1 MDGHQVPGR
10 HLDTPKTCI
19 LDLVGL
25 EFFLVHM
32 GSTVCFFGGTSL
44 AFAHD
49 LHDFSTKKMNV
60 GAQTH
65 QVRRRVKAER
75 R

>member
-1 MDGHQVPGR
+1 MDGHQVPGS

-19 LDLVGL
+19 LDFVGL

-32 GSTVCFFGGTSL
+32 GSTVVFFLGGTSVAL
-44 AFAHD
+44 LTAFH
-49 LHDFSTKKMNV
+49 FSTKKMNL

-65 QVRRRVKAER
+65 QVVEE
-75 R
+75 